1 MANLSQTAA
10 NVAIGSRETRTNVVQ
25 AGEAV
30 TQGMPVY
37 LSTTDN
43 KYYQSD
49 ANGSAT
55 SAQCDGI
62 ALTAAATDG
71 YFVIALPGNGS
82 KVDLGAT
89 LTVGQI
95 YAVSATKGAICP
107 VADLT
112 TGDYPTILGPATTTA
127 LLAFDVIEAGV
138 AKP

>member
-10 NVAIGSRETRTNVVQ
+10 NVAIGSRETRTLIVQ
-25 AGEAV
+25 AGEAI

-37 LSTTDN
+37 LSTSDG

-49 ANGSAT
+49 ANASAT
-55 SAQCDGI
+55 AAQCDGI
-62 ALTAAATDG
+62 ALTPAATDG
-71 YFVIALPGNGS
+71 YLVIALPGSGA
-82 KVDLGAT
+82 KVNLGAT

-112 TGDYPTILGPATTTA
+112 TGDYPTIIGPATTAA

>member
-37 LSTTDN
+37 LSTSDN

-62 ALTAAATDG
+62 ALTSAATDG
-71 YFVIALPGNGS
+71 YFVIALPGSGS
-82 KVDLGAT
+82 KVNLGAT

-112 TGDYPTILGPATTTA
+112 TGDFPTILGPATTAA